1 MGAYGVFQ
9 HSIAA
14 EKRKECAT
22 LLVQR
27 QRAAVAR
34 RSVRAAHDHGVEQ
47 RHEPRAVDE
56 LPYRIESNRIESV
69 RTHKSA
75 HTLVRPLVSVSR
87 SAVTAAL
94 FGAAQ
99 R

>member
-14 EKRKECAT
+14 EKRKECAA

-47 RHEPRAVDE
+47 RHEPRAVDQ
-56 LPYRIESNRIESV
+56 LQNRIESNRIGPNAQEC
-69 RTHKSA
+69 A
-75 HTLVRPLVSVSR
+75 HSCAAVKCVS
-87 SAVTAAL
+87 
-94 FGAAQ
+94 
-99 R
+99 

>member
-14 EKRKECAT
+14 EKRKECAA

-47 RHEPRAVDE
+47 RHEPRAVDQ
-56 LPYRIESNRIESV
+56 LPYRIESNRIGPNAQEC
-69 RTHKSA
+69 A
-75 HTLVRPLVSVSR
+75 HACASGVSVSR